1 ALIPYRAGDIV
12 ADGEKRGLIFLF
24 STSPL
29 RFMHPAK
36 HRMRETT
43 AESDHN
49 LLSQSVIPRTVDDI
63 VIRIRCMI
71 ETSQ

>member
-1 ALIPYRAGDIV
+1 
-12 ADGEKRGLIFLF
+12 
-24 STSPL
+24 
-29 RFMHPAK
+29 MHPAK

>member
-1 ALIPYRAGDIV
+1 
-12 ADGEKRGLIFLF
+12 
-24 STSPL
+24 
-29 RFMHPAK
+29 MHPAK

-71 ETSQ
+71 ETSQRALLNPRCEFAADGIAMPGKCRATSLGA

>member
-1 ALIPYRAGDIV
+1 
-12 ADGEKRGLIFLF
+12 
-24 STSPL
+24 
-29 RFMHPAK
+29 MHPAK

-49 LLSQSVIPRTVDDI
+49 LLSQSVISRTVDDI